1 MTALS
6 VELRAA
12 VAAHAPY
19 TGTYTRA
26 TIRALAEQHG
36 GNVQLA
42 SRLGVT
48 PRTVQRWTTETAT
61 EQREAVRSTPA
72 LRDAVADLVTT
83 SRVKAGARALR
94 GRPVTV
100 EAVTIMVVTYDQTR
114 ERPRSPGDQ
123 ELDADTMAGVLDK
136 LEEGDIGAASE
147 AFTDAWL
154 GAYGMDVD
162 SEITD
167 VRGSLRFS

>member
-19 TGTYTRA
+19 TPTYSPA
-26 TIRALAEQHG
+26 TLRALAAQEG
-36 GNVQLA
+36 GNAQLA
-42 SRLGVT
+42 KRLGVT
-48 PRTVQRWTTETAT
+48 PRTVQRWTTETGTQKRA
-61 EQREAVRSTPA
+61 AVRSTPA

-100 EAVTIMVVTYDQTR
+100 EASRIMVVTYDQTR
-114 ERPRSPGDQ
+114 ARPRSPGDQ
-123 ELDADTMAGVLDK
+123 QLDADAMADVLDS
-136 LEEGDIGAASE
+136 LEDGDIGAASE
-147 AFTDAWL
+147 AFTAAWL

-162 SEITD
+162 SSITD
-167 VRGSLRFS
+167 VAGSLRLS

>member
-19 TGTYTRA
+19 TSTYSPA
-26 TIRALAEQHG
+26 TLRALAAQEG
-36 GNVQLA
+36 GNAQLA
-42 SRLGVT
+42 KRLGVT
-48 PRTVQRWTTETAT
+48 PRTVQRWTTEKGTQKRA
-61 EQREAVRSTPA
+61 AVRSTPA

-83 SRVKAGARALR
+83 SRVRAGARALR
-94 GRPVTV
+94 GQRVTV
-100 EAVTIMVVTYDQTR
+100 EACPIMVVTYDQTR
-114 ERPRSPGDQ
+114 ARPRSPGDQ
-123 ELDADTMAGVLDK
+123 ELDADMMDAVLDK
-136 LEEGDIGAASE
+136 LEEGDMEGATE

-154 GAYGMDVD
+154 GKYGMDVD